1 MKTKKRLVAALVLT
15 LFVAISGL
23 AGETQTP
30 PCVPGQIDT
39 PPCASAQALTPDET
53 PMPSGGVLGQI
64 PTPPSATDEEYLTE
78 IASSML
84 FSILS
89 LF

>member
-1 MKTKKRLVAALVLT
+1 MKIAKRLVAALVLT

-23 AGETQTP
+23 AGETPPP
-30 PCVPGQIDT
+30 PCTPGQIDT
-39 PPCASAQALTPDET
+39 PPCAAAQSSILGELQTP
-53 PMPSGGVLGQI
+53 
-64 PTPPSATDEEYLTE
+64 PTPRDDASLTE
-78 IASSML
+78 IASSVL